1 MARQQHEGHIRPGWL
16 GLYPAAAR
24 LRRRAE
30 ERLLRDDDGIRLP
43 FKFRQELAGVPTDMR
58 FEPGAA
64 ELLGDCRT
72 VTSPRRKDDD

>member
-1 MARQQHEGHIRPGWL
+1 MARQQHEGHVRPGWL
-16 GLYPAAAR
+16 ARYPGSDR

-30 ERLLRDDDGIRLP
+30 ERLLRDDYGIRPLLE
-43 FKFRQELAGVPTDMR
+43 FLQELAGVPTDMR